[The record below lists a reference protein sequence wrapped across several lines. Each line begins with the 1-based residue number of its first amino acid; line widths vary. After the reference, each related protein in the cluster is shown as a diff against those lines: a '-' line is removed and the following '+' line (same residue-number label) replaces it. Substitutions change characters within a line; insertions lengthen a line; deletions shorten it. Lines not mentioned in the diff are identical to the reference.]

1 MHRFLL
7 HNDEIREAAETSLA
21 AGQVGL
27 LAGWGVFST
36 LRVYDGVMFAWEK
49 HWDRMKRDAALM
61 RVPFPS
67 GERWLYDGLNR
78 LIDANQAWNSTLRVV
93 AIRNQGGLYTGPG
106 LTRDFDV
113 IAFTVDVVQWPASVK
128 LGLVPQ
134 GRHAASE
141 FAGTKYTSWSENL
154 TRYERAHEQGLD
166 EVILLNE
173 RNEVAECT
181 SANVFCVH
189 GQKVSTPP
197 LSAGCLAG
205 VTRSILLEEIRVPG
219 IEICERVLLTAD
231 LESADEVFIT
241 STTRELL
248 PVTYIQGL
256 NLKSPVHGGHAVC
269 DQIRAAFRAYVDSY
283 VAARRREVPE
293 RCPAV

>member
-7 HNDEIREAAETSLA
+7 HNEEIREAAETNLA

-36 LRVYDGVMFAWEK
+36 LRVYDGVMFAWEL
-49 HWDRMKRDAALM
+49 HWERMKRDAALM
-61 RVPFPS
+61 RVPFPVDS
-67 GERWLYDGLNR
+67 QWLFDGLQR
-78 LIDANQAWNSTLRVV
+78 LIEANQAYNSTLRVV

-106 LTRDFDV
+106 QTRDFDV
-113 IAFTVDVVQWPASVK
+113 IAFTVDVVEWPATVK
-128 LGLVPQ
+128 LGLVPH

-166 EVILLNE
+166 EVVLLNE

-181 SANVFCVH
+181 SANIFCVH
-189 GQKVSTPP
+189 GRNVSTPP
-197 LSAGCLAG
+197 LSSGCLAG
-205 VTRSILLEEIRVPG
+205 ITRTILLEDIHVPG
-219 IEICERVLLTAD
+219 IEIRERILLTAD
-231 LESADEVFIT
+231 LESADEIFIT

-248 PVTYIQGL
+248 PVTEIRGIHIRPWTHDEP
-256 NLKSPVHGGHAVC
+256 SVC
-269 DQIRAAFRAYVDSY
+269 EQLRGAFRGYVTHY
-283 VAARRREVPE
+283 VALRRTMPQGR
-293 RCPAV
+293 PAA

>member
-7 HNDEIREAAETSLA
+7 HNDEIREASETNLA

-36 LRVYDGVMFAWEK
+36 LRVYDGVMFAWER
-49 HWDRMKRDAALM
+49 HWERMKRDAALM

-67 GERWLYDGLNR
+67 DAQWLFDGLNR
-78 LIDANQAWNSTLRVV
+78 LINANQAWNSTLRVV

-106 LTRDFDV
+106 QTRDYDV
-113 IAFTVDVVQWPASVK
+113 IAFTVDGVQWPASMK
-128 LGLVPQ
+128 LGLVPH

-181 SANVFCVH
+181 SANIFCVH
-189 GQKVSTPP
+189 GKKVSTPP
-197 LSAGCLAG
+197 LNAGCLAG
-205 VTRSILLEEIRVPG
+205 VTRTILLEEVHVPG
-219 IEICERVLLTAD
+219 IEIRERVLLTAD

-248 PVTYIQGL
+248 PVSHIEGL
-256 NLKSPVHGGHAVC
+256 NIRGGHAVC
-269 DQIRAAFRAYVDSY
+269 DELRTAFRAYVEAY
-283 VAARRREVPE
+283 VAPRRRAVPKT
-293 RCPAV
+293 A

>member
-1 MHRFLL
+1 MHRYLL
-7 HNDEIREAAETSLA
+7 HNDEIRETSETNLA

-36 LRVYDGVMFAWEK
+36 LRVYDGVMFAWER
-49 HWDRMKRDAALM
+49 HWERMKHDATLM
-61 RVPFPS
+61 RVPFPA
-67 GERWLYDGLNR
+67 GKDWLFGNLNR
-78 LIDANQAWNSTLRVV
+78 LIDANRALNSTLRVV

-106 LTRDFDV
+106 QTRDFDV
-113 IAFTVDVVQWPASVK
+113 IAFTVDCVEWPATIK
-128 LGLVPQ
+128 LGLVPH

-189 GQKVSTPP
+189 GRNVSTPP
-197 LSAGCLAG
+197 LNSGCLPG
-205 VTRSILLEEIRVPG
+205 VTRAILLEEVHVPG
-219 IEICERVLLTAD
+219 VEIRERVLLPAD
-231 LESADEVFIT
+231 LESADEVFIS

-248 PVTYIQGL
+248 PVSHIEGL
-256 NLKSPVHGGHAVC
+256 QVRGGRAICSQLH
-269 DQIRAAFRAYVDSY
+269 AAFRERVENYVKS
-283 VAARRREVPE
+283 RRRPVP
-293 RCPAV
+293 VV

>member
-1 MHRFLL
+1 MHRYLL
-7 HNDEIREAAETSLA
+7 HNDEIRETSETNLA

-36 LRVYDGVMFAWEK
+36 LRVYDGVMFAWDR
-49 HWDRMKRDAALM
+49 HWARMTHDAALM
-61 RVPFPS
+61 RVPFPNDS
-67 GERWLYDGLNR
+67 QWLLDGLNR
-78 LIDANQAWNSTLRVV
+78 LIDANQALNATLRVV

-106 LTRDFDV
+106 QTRDFDV
-113 IAFTVDVVQWPASVK
+113 IAFTVDNVAWPATMK
-128 LGLVPQ
+128 LGLIPN

-181 SANVFCVH
+181 SANLFCVH
-189 GQKVSTPP
+189 GQTVSTPP
-197 LSAGCLAG
+197 LSSGCLPG
-205 VTRSILLEEIRVPG
+205 VTRAVLLEDIKVPG
-219 IEICERVLLTAD
+219 IEIRERVLLTAD
-231 LESADEVFIT
+231 LESADEIFVT

-248 PVTYIQGL
+248 PVSHIAGL
-256 NLKSPVHGGHAVC
+256 HARGASATC
-269 DQIRAAFRAYVDSY
+269 DRLHAAFRQQVGDYVKAH
-283 VAARRREVPE
+283 VRKTLAK
-293 RCPAV
+293 

>member
-7 HNDEIREAAETSLA
+7 HNDEIRETSETNLA

-36 LRVYDGVMFAWEK
+36 LRVYDGVMFAWER
-49 HWDRMKRDAALM
+49 HWERMKRDAALM

-67 GERWLYDGLNR
+67 DAKWLFDGLNR
-78 LIDANQAWNSTLRVV
+78 LIDANHASNSTLRVV

-106 LTRDFDV
+106 QTRDFDL
-113 IAFTVDVVQWPASVK
+113 IAFTVDVVEWPASMK
-128 LGLVPQ
+128 LGLVPH

-181 SANVFCVH
+181 SANIFACM
-189 GQKVSTPP
+189 GRTFPRLRSTP
-197 LSAGCLAG
+197 G
-205 VTRSILLEEIRVPG
+205 VW
-219 IEICERVLLTAD
+219 
-231 LESADEVFIT
+231 
-241 STTRELL
+241 
-248 PVTYIQGL
+248 
-256 NLKSPVHGGHAVC
+256 
-269 DQIRAAFRAYVDSY
+269 RA
-283 VAARRREVPE
+283 
-293 RCPAV
+293 

>member
-7 HNDEIREAAETSLA
+7 HNDEIREASETNLA

-36 LRVYDGVMFAWEK
+36 LRVYDGVMFGWER
-49 HWDRMKRDAALM
+49 HWERMKRDAALM
-61 RVPFPS
+61 RVPFPPDAQ
-67 GERWLYDGLNR
+67 WLFDGLNR
-78 LIDANQAWNSTLRVV
+78 LIDANRAWNSTLRVV

-106 LTRDFDV
+106 QTRDFDV

-181 SANVFCVH
+181 SANIFCVRE
-189 GQKVSTPP
+189 QKVSTPP

-205 VTRSILLEEIRVPG
+205 VTRSILLEEIQVPG
-219 IEICERVLLTAD
+219 IEIHERVLLTAD

-248 PVTYIQGL
+248 PVTYVQGL
-256 NLKSPVHGGHAVC
+256 NIKSPIRGGHAVC
-269 DQIRAAFRAYVDSY
+269 DRLRAAFHAYVDSY
-283 VAARRREVPE
+283 VSARRRVVPE

>member
-7 HNDEIREAAETSLA
+7 HNDEIRDASETSLA

-36 LRVYDGVMFAWEK
+36 LRVYDGVMFAWER
-49 HWDRMKRDAALM
+49 HWERMKRDAARM

-67 GERWLYDGLNR
+67 DVQWLFGGLNR
-78 LIDANQAWNSTLRVV
+78 LIDSNRAWNSTLRVV

-106 LTRDFDV
+106 QTRDFDV
-113 IAFTVDVVQWPASVK
+113 IAFTVPCVEWPAAMK
-128 LGLVPQ
+128 LGLVPN
-134 GRHAASE
+134 GRYAASE

-181 SANVFCVH
+181 SANVFAVH
-189 GQKVSTPP
+189 GERVSTPP

-205 VTRSILLEEIRVPG
+205 VTRSVLLEEIRVSG
-219 IEICERVLLTAD
+219 IEIRERVLLPAD
-231 LESADEVFIT
+231 LESADEVFVT

-248 PVTYIQGL
+248 PVTHVEGL
-256 NLKSPVHGGHAVC
+256 HIRGGHPVC
-269 DQIRAAFRAYVDSY
+269 ERLRAAFRAYVDSY
-283 VAARRREVPE
+283 VAARRRTVP
-293 RCPAV
+293 AI